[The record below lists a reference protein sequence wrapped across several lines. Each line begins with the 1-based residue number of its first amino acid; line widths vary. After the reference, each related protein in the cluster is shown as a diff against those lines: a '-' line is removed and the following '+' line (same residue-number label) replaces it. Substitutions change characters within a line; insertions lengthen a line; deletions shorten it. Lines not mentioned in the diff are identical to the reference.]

1 MNETLRAMEK
11 HLMLLCHGERCLLKQ
26 SCERFQ
32 QTTAFCPQRAKGD
45 EPIIIDHCDE
55 EERELY
61 LTK

>member
-1 MNETLRAMEK
+1 MEK